1 MPAFDTPRVPKIP
14 EEIVE
19 QIAAANDIVEVIGS
33 YFPLKRMG
41 GTYKALCPFHSERSP
56 SFTVNPHRQIFKC
69 FGCGAGGSVF
79 RFVMDYEHIDFIAA
93 VRKLA
98 QKANIQIPEAEM
110 SEQDHQ
116 NAGLRKR
123 LLALHAEAA
132 EFFHTC
138 LMRAPAGEAA
148 RDYLKRRGLAA
159 EVAKAWKIGFAPDAW
174 DALLAHAQSNGFKPD
189 ELAASGLFAQK
200 EESDRLYD
208 RFRGRVMF
216 PICNDT
222 GEVIAFSGRVLN
234 AEQSPAKY
242 VNSPETMLF
251 KKGDVLFGLHKS
263 KRALI
268 AKKQAIVCE
277 GQVDLITAF
286 EAGVQNVIAPQGTA
300 FTERQAR
307 ILKRYVDEVVL
318 CFDSDAAG
326 EKAAERSLPQLLSQN
341 LLVRCAEMPVGEDPD
356 SMIRSRGGEAFA
368 AVIAESRD
376 FFDYQLERN
385 AKKPDFATPRG
396 KIAVARKMAEFIAR
410 IPDAVARETVLNNT
424 STRLEVAP
432 DQLRTLLK
440 RPPSRPRSE
449 EDEILDAQAVE
460 VVALDQTQQWLT
472 LLLLRSPVARAWV
485 QGQSWSRVLDDG
497 TPGCALLVKI
507 LESDF
512 RADDPASVNTFLS
525 SLDAGDEATLSSL
538 LDRRLPEDCKS
549 FAEDCWHDLE
559 RRDIA
564 RRRDALKAQSHSP
577 GLGIEQLAEINT
589 RLIELQRQLAAIP
602 PPGNPRALE

>member
-1 MPAFDTPRVPKIP
+1 MAFSPEFLDELRGRVGLADVVGRRVRLIRKGR
-14 EEIVE
+14 EHS
-19 QIAAANDIVEVIGS
+19 G
-33 YFPLKRMG
+33 
-41 GTYKALCPFHSERSP
+41 LCPFHNEKTP
-56 SFTVNPHRQIFKC
+56 SFTLNEEKGFYHC
-69 FGCGAGGSVF
+69 FGCGAHGSAID
-79 RFVMDYEHIDFIAA
+79 FVMNIEGLGFREA
-93 VRKLA
+93 VERLAEQVGMEIPAETPQARERDEKRKTLY
-98 QKANIQIPEAEM
+98 QVM
-110 SEQDHQ
+110 
-116 NAGLRKR
+116 
-123 LLALHAEAA
+123 EAA
-132 EFFHTC
+132 AAYFERC
-138 LMRAPAGEAA
+138 LRMPESRAAM
-148 RDYLKRRGLAA
+148 DYLKGRGLDDATI
-159 EVAKAWKIGFAPDAW
+159 KHFRLGFAPDSRNGLKSALVREGFPE
-174 DALLAHAQSNGFKPD
+174 ALLATGGLIIAPD
-189 ELAASGLFAQK
+189 DASR
-200 EESDRLYD
+200 SSYD